1 MPLTPK
7 TDIGRTL
14 RDESLAAKRALEH
27 EGLHLP
33 EKPKFSI
40 PEVPTRVTEMDDQ
53 TLMNLFVRHTRW
65 RGYLSGQLALA
76 EVDERFAE
84 DHLQRLESIA
94 LIRDWGGARD
104 DRVTLAKAKR
114 DTDPEVQAASD
125 ALQLAYA
132 RRKII
137 QGIVESSDG
146 NVKLISR
153 EITRRVGNEPTERRE
168 RRWTP

>member
-1 MPLTPK
+1 MTPR
-7 TDIGRTL
+7 TDIGRKL
-14 RDESLAAKRALEH
+14 RDESLAAKRALERD
-27 EGLHLP
+27 GLCLP
-33 EKPKFSI
+33 AKPKFEI
-40 PEVPTRVTEMDDQ
+40 PEVPTRITDVDDP
-53 TLMNLFVRHTRW
+53 TLMNLFVRHTHW

-114 DTDPEVQAASD
+114 DTDPEVQEASD

-153 EITRRVGNEPTERRE
+153 EITRRVGNEPTDRRE